1 MQSPVRPIHLK
12 PMVHRLDALAVTVAM
27 DQDVISDLRPVLGT
41 VVTRIV
47 AKAMDVLHQTRHHS
61 LVLMEDATR
70 NAALTDVVLLST
82 MANNNRILSMTSN
95 KKRDLQ
101 S

>member
-1 MQSPVRPIHLK
+1 
-12 PMVHRLDALAVTVAM
+12 
-27 DQDVISDLRPVLGT
+27 
-41 VVTRIV
+41 
-47 AKAMDVLHQTRHHS
+47 MDVLHLTHHHS

-95 KKRDLQ
+95 KKRDL
-101 S
+101 SMT